1 MKKKLISLQLFLLVL
16 FYFPS
21 ISSAQRSNLALP
33 GGHLLER
40 ITLLTDESES
50 VLKLEGT
57 FSLEKS
63 SEIQVVQDTNASAT
77 KIILPHA
84 FINHLVLKKRIN
96 FANTEI
102 VEFIDVEEKVEKKAQ
117 GGAITF
123 EVTLTIASPL
133 DIRFLFDKSQSNS
146 NQLVFAIQSNSAEI
160 LPVASTPQETS
171 TELVPEPSIVTQ
183 QQKIIGMS
191 NQETNRLLLHPVSAM
206 LIYQRPLRLQLS
218 ILNASNMVESAQKLA
233 ILLER
238 HQRRELE
245 NQLGMQLK
253 ITNIS
258 TVRDSIILTKTK
270 IYYRSNYLDAA
281 LALAETIPGEQI
293 VEKMPLDR
301 SGRLGV
307 DVEVFVGENF
317 K

>member
-1 MKKKLISLQLFLLVL
+1 MKKKIIAFQLFLLVFL
-16 FYFPS
+16 YFPS
-21 ISSAQRSNLALP
+21 IGSAQRSNMALP

-40 ITLLTDESES
+40 ITLLTNESQS
-50 VLKLEGT
+50 ALKLEGT

-63 SEIQVVQDTNASAT
+63 SEIQVIQEANANVT

-102 VEFIDVEEKVEKKAQ
+102 VEFIDVEEKVEKKAE
-117 GGAITF
+117 GGGITF

-133 DIRFLFDKSQSNS
+133 DIRFLFDKSQSNT
-146 NQLVFAIQSNSAEI
+146 NQFVFAIQSNSAEI
-160 LPVASTPQETS
+160 LPVAVTPQETS
-171 TELVPEPSIVTQ
+171 TELVPEPSMVAQ
-183 QQKIIGMS
+183 QQKVVGMS
-191 NQETNRLLLHPVSAM
+191 NQETNHLLLHPVSAM

-218 ILNASNMVESAQKLA
+218 ILNASNIVESAQKLA

-258 TVRDSIILTKTK
+258 TVRDSIILAKTK

-307 DVEVFVGENF
+307 DVEIFVGENF
-317 K
+317 E